1 LTRTVEP
8 DEARGMSHETLNLSV
23 NGTPFRAAFFP
34 SQPSAGGPGVVVVH
48 EWWGL
53 NEAFTALAGRFANAG
68 FTVIAPDFYEG
79 RIATDAASAGALMQ
93 AMKTERAM
101 EIVAAS
107 CAELSRRTD
116 RKVGVTGFCMGG
128 ALAFAAATSLDG
140 IACAVPFYGIPRAD
154 YFDPTKVRCPI
165 QAHFAKE
172 DDWAQPDRAR
182 AFAETV
188 QGRGGA
194 MELHVYDA
202 GHAFMREG
210 DPSVFSPDQSAIAWD
225 RSLAYLHAQLD

>member
-1 LTRTVEP
+1 
-8 DEARGMSHETLNLSV
+8 MSHESITLHAS
-23 NGTPFRAAFFP
+23 GAPFRAAYFP
-34 SQPSAGGPGVVVVH
+34 SQKGSSGPGLVVVH

-53 NEAFTALAGRFANAG
+53 NDAFVAFASRFAAEG
-68 FTVIAPDFYEG
+68 FTVLAPDLYDG
-79 RIATDAASAGALMQ
+79 RVATDGAGAGALMQ

-101 EIVAAS
+101 EMVAA
-107 CAELSRRTD
+107 CTAELARRTG

-140 IACAVPFYGIPRAD
+140 LACAVPFYGIPRAD
-154 YFDPTKVRCPI
+154 YFDATKVRCPI

-182 AFAETV
+182 AFADAVTKH
-188 QGRGGA
+188 GGT

-210 DPSVFSPDQSAIAWD
+210 DPSVYSAEQSAIAWD
-225 RSLAYLHAQLD
+225 RSLAYLHAHLGGD